1 MGRKDGNTENQV
13 NAMQLERVQRSSKK
27 RFMPPATKAELE
39 QAVEIAREIRQRE
52 RYNRI
57 DYYDPYPYQKAFHDT
72 GSTCNQRLLMAAN
85 RIGKSYCGSA
95 EMSYHL
101 TGLYP
106 KWWKGRRFRQPIVGW
121 AGGVSNE
128 TTRDIVQFEL
138 LGSPDDPEAFGSG
151 TIPRKL
157 ILKTERKPGVP
168 NAKSVALIKHVSGG
182 NSSLFFKAYEMGV
195 EKWQGR
201 SVDCIWLDEEPSRE
215 IYSQA
220 VTRTL
225 DRRGMVYMTFTPE
238 AGMTETVASF
248 MNNLKPGQS
257 LDNAT
262 WDDASERVMSMKG
275 NRGHLDEGVMEQI
288 LSSYAPHEREM
299 RRYGRP
305 SIGSGLV
312 FPVPEEKILI
322 DPFTIEAH
330 WPRIA
335 AIDFGFDH
343 PTAVV
348 WAAWDREEDMYYIYD
363 CYRQAKAPPSVHASA
378 IQNRPSFVPLA
389 WPHDGNRRDSMGN
402 PGLAEQY
409 RNLGCNMLPFHF
421 ENPPALGEKKG
432 GNSIEVGIMDMLQKM
447 ENGQFKVFSTLKEWF
462 EEFRMYHRKD
472 GKIIPLR
479 DDLMSAT
486 RYAIMSMR
494 FGISGEDP
502 QWTKDIEYRDYGII

>member
-1 MGRKDGNTENQV
+1 MGRKDGNTENLV

-151 TIPRKL
+151 TIPRKY
-157 ILKTERKPGVP
+157 IIKTERKPGVP

-348 WAAWDREEDMYYIYD
+348 WTAWDREEDMYYIYD
-363 CYRQAKAPPSVHASA
+363 CYRQAKAPPSVHAAS
-378 IQNRPSFVPLA
+378 IKNRPNFVPLA

>member
-1 MGRKDGNTENQV
+1 
-13 NAMQLERVQRSSKK
+13 MQLEKAQRGKQQ

-151 TIPRKL
+151 TVPRKH
-157 ILKTERKPGVP
+157 IIKTERKPGVP

-275 NRGHLDEGVMEQI
+275 NRGHLNEGVMEQI

-348 WAAWDREEDMYYIYD
+348 WTAWDREEDMYYIYD
-363 CYRQAKAPPSVHASA
+363 CYRQAKAPPSVHAAS
-378 IQNRPSFVPLA
+378 IQNRPNFVPLA

>member
-1 MGRKDGNTENQV
+1 MPSSNIRK
-13 NAMQLERVQRSSKK
+13 LELLK
-27 RFMPPATKAELE
+27 ELKH
-39 QAVEIAREIRQRE
+39 RE
-52 RYNRI
+52 RYNRV
-57 DYYDPYPYQKAFHDT
+57 DYYDPYPYQVKFHDT
-72 GSTCNQRLLMAAN
+72 GLHANQRLLMAAN
-85 RIGKSYCGSA
+85 RIGKSYCGSM
-95 EMSYHL
+95 ELSYHL

-106 KWWKGRRFRQPIVGW
+106 DWWNGRVYHQPIVAW

-151 TIPRKL
+151 TVPKNYI
-157 ILKTERKPGVP
+157 IKTERKPGVP

-225 DRRGMVYMTFTPE
+225 DRKGMVYMTFTPE

-248 MNNLKPGQS
+248 INRIQPGQA
-257 LDNAT
+257 LVNAT
-262 WDDASERVMSMKG
+262 WDDASERIQSVSGK
-275 NRGHLDEGVMEQI
+275 NGHLSEVVMEQI
-288 LSSYAPHEREM
+288 LSSYSPHEREM

-312 FPVPEEKILI
+312 FPIDEEKILTEPI
-322 DPFTIEAH
+322 HIEAY

-348 WAAWDREEDMYYIYD
+348 WCAMDNDNDTFYIYD
-363 CYRQAKAPPSVHASA
+363 CYRIAKASPSVHAGA
-378 IQNRPSFVPLA
+378 IRTRPYFIPVA
-389 WPHDGNRRDSMGN
+389 YPHDGNRRDSMGN
-402 PGLAEQY
+402 PGLADQY
-409 RNLGCNMLPFHF
+409 RNLGCNFRLEHF
-421 ENPPALGEKKG
+421 TNPPPLGENKG
-432 GNSIEVGIMDMLQKM
+432 SNSIEEGLMAMLQAM
-447 ENGQFKVFSTLKEWF
+447 EAGNFKVFSTLSDWW
-462 EEFRMYHRKD
+462 EEYRMYHRKG
-472 GKIIPLR
+472 GKVVPLR

-486 RYAIMSMR
+486 RYAFMSQR
-494 FGISGEDP
+494 HAVSGEDP
-502 QWTKDIEYRDYGII
+502 TWTKDLEYKNYGII

>member
-1 MGRKDGNTENQV
+1 
-13 NAMQLERVQRSSKK
+13 MQLEKAQRGKQQ

-151 TIPRKL
+151 TVPRKL
-157 ILKTERKPGVP
+157 IIKTERKPGVP

-275 NRGHLDEGVMEQI
+275 NRGHLNEGVMEQI

-348 WAAWDREEDMYYIYD
+348 WTAWDREEDMYYIYD

-378 IQNRPSFVPLA
+378 IQNRPNFVPLA